1 MVSHSSAVK
10 SFLSVAQPSSSS
22 CVEALAQS
30 TASTRVSMSAELT
43 GLAVSVVLMSVLP
56 CEYER
61 GSPAL
66 FYGLPTQCAS
76 CVPSLPSDSC
86 SGRPRAEPAE
96 MSLRAHFK
104 SCRGCLHG
112 GPRDGPP
119 YPPHARGAPAKP
131 WHPSILRLA
140 FSGGRSER
148 ACDQRH
154 AAEEEHR
161 TDDTHDLRRR
171 HAPLHPIPGPDAR
184 PRDRKKHP
192 DREPQVAAGEE
203 SREGECSDAQPHVEG
218 DHLRDR
224 RALHR
229 RVGNA
234 PGDVDDVGRTADTEQ
249 CAEHAAE

>member
-43 GLAVSVVLMSVLP
+43 GLAVSVVLMSVPP

-76 CVPSLPSDSC
+76 CVPSLHSDSC

-104 SCRGCLHG
+104 SCLGLLTW
-112 GPRDGPP
+112 
-119 YPPHARGAPAKP
+119 GAPRWP
-131 WHPSILRLA
+131 PIPPTR
-140 FSGGRSER
+140 SGRPGE
-148 ACDQRH
+148 AV
-154 AAEEEHR
+154 
-161 TDDTHDLRRR
+161 
-171 HAPLHPIPGPDAR
+171 APL
-184 PRDRKKHP
+184 
-192 DREPQVAAGEE
+192 
-203 SREGECSDAQPHVEG
+203 
-218 DHLRDR
+218 
-224 RALHR
+224 
-229 RVGNA
+229 
-234 PGDVDDVGRTADTEQ
+234 DTPTGF
-249 CAEHAAE
+249 